1 MRYAVCLSST
11 ALIQLTSVCLCPCF
25 ISNRS
30 TAMSKSMPASAGER
44 FPTVKS
50 IVFGCE
56 FSRHLQISDLVEGMD
71 DWARLFCCLQS
82 RVSKEH
88 LRQTGFIFYLMEHCV
103 KAWLA
108 SKSKM
113 QDLNLSKRALS
124 WLRRPC
130 ERGTAS
136 ESTPF
141 LFALLSVIPMS
152 CTHTTCWHSRYHLKG
167 SKSLHTIPQFA
178 CCEVPLKSQAEYQ
191 AA

>member
-1 MRYAVCLSST
+1 MGGISY
-11 ALIQLTSVCLCPCF
+11 LT
-25 ISNRS
+25 
-30 TAMSKSMPASAGER
+30 
-44 FPTVKS
+44 
-50 IVFGCE
+50 
-56 FSRHLQISDLVEGMD
+56 
-71 DWARLFCCLQS
+71 
-82 RVSKEH
+82 
-88 LRQTGFIFYLMEHCV
+88 EHCI
-103 KAWLA
+103 KARLA
-108 SKSKM
+108 SKSEM

-191 AA
+191 AASILYIASALIMLTSRQARDYRGDCRACFKPSMPAHTVQRP